1 MLGCQW
7 YRVFAFERRSCRPG
21 ACSTCW
27 RRCTRALERAAPPAH
42 QRRAL
47 AALRA
52 LLELLGAAA
61 AAPATLRYAAAL
73 LLHLLQTP
81 WRGCGVTCINPPAG
95 LNLGRHTTLSWLSL
109 RAIMRRASIS
119 S

>member
-1 MLGCQW
+1 MQHLLAEVHG
-7 YRVFAFERRSCRPG
+7 
-21 ACSTCW
+21 
-27 RRCTRALERAAPPAH
+27 ALERAAPPAH

-81 WRGCGVTCINPPAG
+81 CAAPHMHQPSFRV
-95 LNLGRHTTLSWLSL
+95 
-109 RAIMRRASIS
+109 
-119 S
+119 